1 MWVYEKKLE
10 YPVCI
15 KSKDLKMA
23 QLLLTQYGGP
33 SGELSASLQYLTQ
46 RYTMPTEQT
55 KALLTDIGTEE
66 LAHVEIIATMVY
78 QIMSNATPVELKA
91 AGLDKYYVLHGKGLF
106 YTDPNGYNWTADY
119 ISCKGDAVVDLT
131 RDMAAEEEA
140 RISYEYLINQTNDQS
155 ILDPLIFLRER
166 EIVHHQRF
174 GEALVKVRD
183 LPNCK
188 VYL

>member
-1 MWVYEKKLE
+1 
-10 YPVCI
+10 
-15 KSKDLKMA
+15 
-23 QLLLTQYGGP
+23 
-33 SGELSASLQYLTQ
+33 
-46 RYTMPTEQT
+46 
-55 KALLTDIGTEE
+55 
-66 LAHVEIIATMVY
+66 MVY

-140 RISYEYLINQTNDQS
+140 RISYEYLINQTTYQS

-166 EIVHHQRF
+166 EIVHYQRF

>member
-66 LAHVEIIATMVY
+66 L
-78 QIMSNATPVELKA
+78 
-91 AGLDKYYVLHGKGLF
+91 
-106 YTDPNGYNWTADY
+106 
-119 ISCKGDAVVDLT
+119 
-131 RDMAAEEEA
+131 
-140 RISYEYLINQTNDQS
+140 
-155 ILDPLIFLRER
+155 ILML
-166 EIVHHQRF
+166 
-174 GEALVKVRD
+174 
-183 LPNCK
+183 
-188 VYL
+188 

>member
-1 MWVYEKKLE
+1 MWVDEKKLE

-166 EIVHHQRF
+166 EIVHYQRF

>member
-1 MWVYEKKLE
+1 MWIYEKKLE

-23 QLLLTQYGGP
+23 QLLMTQYGGP

-66 LAHVEIIATMVY
+66 LAHVEIIATMIY
-78 QIMSNATPVELKA
+78 QLMSNASLADIKV
-91 AGLDKYYVLHGKGLF
+91 AGLEKYYVLHGKGIF
-106 YTDPNGYNWTADY
+106 YSDPNGYNWTADY
-119 ISCKGDAVVDLT
+119 ISTKGDAIVDLT

-140 RISYEYLINQTNDQS
+140 RISYEYLINQTTDQS
-155 ILDPLIFLRER
+155 IIEPLAFLRER
-166 EIVHHQRF
+166 EIVHYQRF

-188 VYL
+188 IYF

>member
-1 MWVYEKKLE
+1 MCR
-10 YPVCI
+10 YPRLCAVI
-15 KSKDLKMA
+15 SKGADGNATNL
-23 QLLLTQYGGP
+23 
-33 SGELSASLQYLTQ
+33 
-46 RYTMPTEQT
+46 YTMPVKTQAE
-55 KALLTDIGTEE
+55 KRIAL
-66 LAHVEIIATMVY
+66 
-78 QIMSNATPVELKA
+78 
-91 AGLDKYYVLHGKGLF
+91 AGG
-106 YTDPNGYNWTADY
+106 A
-119 ISCKGDAVVDLT
+119 AVVDLT

-166 EIVHHQRF
+166 EIVHYQRF

>member
-66 LAHVEIIATMVY
+66 LV
-78 QIMSNATPVELKA
+78 P
-91 AGLDKYYVLHGKGLF
+91 GL
-106 YTDPNGYNWTADY
+106 
-119 ISCKGDAVVDLT
+119 
-131 RDMAAEEEA
+131 
-140 RISYEYLINQTNDQS
+140 
-155 ILDPLIFLRER
+155 
-166 EIVHHQRF
+166 
-174 GEALVKVRD
+174 
-183 LPNCK
+183 
-188 VYL
+188 

>member
-1 MWVYEKKLE
+1 MWAYEKKLQ
-10 YPVCI
+10 YPVCV

-33 SGELSASLQYLTQ
+33 SGELSASLQYMTQ
-46 RYTMPTEQT
+46 RYTMPTSQT
-55 KALLTDIGTEE
+55 KALLTDIATEE
-66 LAHVEIIATMVY
+66 MGHIEMIATMVH
-78 QIMSNATPVELKA
+78 QIFSNATFAEIKA

-106 YTDPNGYNWTADY
+106 YSDPNGYNWTADY

-140 RISYEYLINQTNDQS
+140 RISYEYLINQTTDQS
-155 ILDPLIFLRER
+155 IIEPLAFLRER
-166 EIVHHQRF
+166 EIVHFQRF

-183 LPNCK
+183 MPNCK
-188 VYL
+188 FYM